1 MLYINDLPIGIKSTS
16 ESLLMAYDTSV
27 LITGNNSVDLQ
38 MRSESVLNHKNKLF
52 GTNDLALNT
61 DKINVIQ
68 FNLNYIQED
77 ESKVST
83 KLKKK

>member
-1 MLYINDLPIGIKSTS
+1 
-16 ESLLMAYDTSV
+16 MAYNTSV

-38 MRSESVLNHKNKLF
+38 MRSESVLNHSNKLF
-52 GTNDLALNT
+52 GANDLALNT

-77 ESKVST
+77 QSKVST
-83 KLKKK
+83 KLKKKKIKI